1 MKREET
7 IHTIIDRLREMSTET
22 IMFHQAVADELGLNI
37 TDHKCLDLIHRF
49 GAMPAGRLAE
59 LTSLT
64 TGAVTGMIDR
74 LEKVGY
80 VRRTN
85 DPKDRRKTIVEP
97 ISNKRLERKI
107 EMIFMPL
114 HERMHKFLSSSYRL
128 EYTFGASTIVR
139 LEYTF
144 GASTIVN
151 HIEDMAHQRRKYSSA
166 LHYPNC

>member
-7 IHTIIDRLREMSTET
+7 IHNIIDKFREMSTET
-22 IMFHQAVADELGLNI
+22 IMFHQAVADELGLPI

-74 LEKVGY
+74 LEKAGY

-85 DPKDRRKTIVEP
+85 DPNDRRKTIIEP
-97 ISNKRLERKI
+97 ISNKKLERKI

-114 HERMHKFLSSSYRL
+114 HERMHKFLSSYSDSELTLLLDILTKLIEQTREESKRL
-128 EYTFGASTIVR
+128 RS
-139 LEYTF
+139 
-144 GASTIVN
+144 
-151 HIEDMAHQRRKYSSA
+151 
-166 LHYPNC
+166 P

>member
-1 MKREET
+1 MNKREE
-7 IHTIIDRLREMSTET
+7 IIQAIIEKRREMSTET
-22 IMFHQAVADELGLNI
+22 IMFHQGVADVLGLHI
-37 TDHKCLDLIHRF
+37 TDHKCLDLIRQY

-64 TGAVTGMIDR
+64 TGAVTGIIDR
-74 LEKVGY
+74 LEKAGY

-114 HERMHKFLSSSYRL
+114 HERMHKFLSSSSDSEL
-128 EYTFGASTIVR
+128 TLLLDVMTN
-139 LEYTF
+139 L
-144 GASTIVN
+144 
-151 HIEDMAHQRRKYSSA
+151 IEQTREESR
-166 LHYPNC
+166 